1 MPTAAVQQIMV
12 NTQPQYVV
20 GLFGKGLQ
28 LASATVPTSKGLLE
42 LHSGKPEM
50 SGAQNTVVAVSN
62 TAVTITVS
70 SVRSTATSKDFSAVT
85 CMVSDIQE
93 SGKKA
98 NLPS

>member
-1 MPTAAVQQIMV
+1 MPTAAVQQTMV
-12 NTQPQYVV
+12 NNQPQYVIC
-20 GLFGKGLQ
+20 LFGKGLQ

-98 NLPS
+98 NSPS